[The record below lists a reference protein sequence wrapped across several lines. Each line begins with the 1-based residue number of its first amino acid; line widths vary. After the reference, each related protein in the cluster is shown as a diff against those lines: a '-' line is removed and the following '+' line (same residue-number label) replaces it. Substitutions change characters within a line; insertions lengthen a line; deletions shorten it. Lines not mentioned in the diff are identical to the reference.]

1 MAEPADSERLSD
13 KTLEE
18 LNRLKAAEEVADLRD
33 RRQRSRSRFM
43 LFTQSMVAYIAL
55 AGFFANAWQTWINKR
70 SSEEAHAAEQVR
82 WQQEFKRAQ
91 EADKHRAFFETSILA
106 TDKDNDDKRLVGY
119 TLLQEFVAD
128 PNFNFKATLMLEE
141 SLAQELKKN
150 EREVGLDEN
159 VRSQIVAI
167 VTAIS
172 QTHECDKLQRAA
184 LSIDRVAQRTVKV
197 HDVVETGEVF
207 RVYVRRLI
215 GRAAIICASMHE
227 FRNVRAP
234 IRETLR
240 RFPGLGE
247 LSGNVSVAEANARV
261 AELLRERC
269 DDELKTSG
277 ASDCKQ
283 VYKGYSEL
291 CRSPPVV
298 LKTRDGGTAVDGD
311 PKHED
316 AACRIIAEAVA
327 GLPPT

>member
-1 MAEPADSERLSD
+1 MKPLDPDHLSEKSLD
-13 KTLEE
+13 E
-18 LNRLKAAEEVADLRD
+18 LNRLKAAEELADLRER
-33 RRQRSRSRFM
+33 RRQRGSRF
-43 LFTQSMVAYIAL
+43 LLITQSMVAYIAL
-55 AGFFANAWQTWINKR
+55 AGFFANAWQTWTNKK
-70 SSEEAHAAEQVR
+70 SGEEARTLEQAR

-106 TDKDNDDKRLVGY
+106 TDKENDDKRLVGY

-128 PNFNFKATLMLEE
+128 PLFNFKATLMLEE

-150 EREVGLDEN
+150 ERDVGLDEN
-159 VRSQIVAI
+159 VRAQVVAI

-184 LSIDRVAQRTVKV
+184 QSIDRIAQRTAKV

-215 GRAAIICASMHE
+215 GRAAVICNSMHE
-227 FRNVRAP
+227 FRGVRAP
-234 IRETLR
+234 IRDTLR
-240 RFPGLGE
+240 NFPGLAD
-247 LSGNVSVAEANARV
+247 LSGTVTVAAANARV

-277 ASDCKQ
+277 ASDCKL

-291 CRSPPVV
+291 CRSPPAV
-298 LKTRDGGTAVDGD
+298 LKTRDGGTVIDGD
-311 PKHED
+311 PKDEEAACQVIAD
-316 AACRIIAEAVA
+316 AAA
-327 GLPPT
+327 GVVQ